1 MKISTSSVRVFA
13 RPVFATL
20 AILLLGTFCLS
31 YSQTVSARVSGT
43 IKDSGGSVVPG
54 VTVKL
59 IDTIT
64 KGEETTTTNDEGYF
78 VFTQVRVGTYT
89 VSAERTGFK
98 RAEVRNVEVHVGTPA
113 NLTID
118 LEPGG
123 LTETVSVTGSEA
135 QSLIRS
141 EDGKLNTTI
150 DVRQV
155 QDLPLNGRNPINLAG
170 GAAGVNT
177 NTNVRQSVIN
187 GLRGSFSN
195 ITWDGI
201 SINDNLVRTDAL
213 FGVNTPTVA
222 GVAEFSLTTQNAG
235 PDEGLGIAQVKL
247 TTPRGGN
254 SYHGSVYDFYRN
266 DKFDANSFFNNAG
279 GLPKPK
285 LLQHQYGFTVGG
297 PFFMPRFGEGGP
309 SRTLKKNLFFYFFYE
324 KTNTTQDF
332 TPLRTVLSAGA
343 RQGNFTYL
351 ASCGAPPPN
360 ATPACPAGIT
370 RNQPITVNLLALSGR
385 TIDSRI
391 QHLIN
396 LTPASN
402 NNDAGDTRNTQG
414 FRFNTPNGS
423 TLQNFGFRID
433 YDINSTN
440 RVEAIYSRAHNI
452 LPNDVALNNIGE
464 QFPGLPGGGQASVR
478 PRASFAWHSSFSS
491 NLTNELRAGYAKSTP
506 SFINDEKFD
515 VGYRLFL
522 GPSNSTAPFTT
533 EYITNPIQNFLQQGR
548 APTSYDL
555 MDNVAWVKGNHV
567 IKFGFL
573 GRMVRILNFNDAGI
587 VQQFSVGFNTTTNP
601 MPIANNVANFPGI
614 ISSTEFN
621 NASRLLAVLTGA
633 VNAGQQTFNITD
645 RTSGFQPGIGSI
657 RHLDYNTVAFYG
669 GDTWRIRPNLSINY
683 GLRWE
688 YISPIT
694 ERDGLGLMPKELGLE
709 VLSDPN
715 AVLDF
720 AGAGTGRPFLAR
732 DLNNFAP
739 NVSFAWD
746 PFNTG
751 KTSLRGGFAI
761 SYAIDN
767 NATVLNNAAVNGN
780 AGLQSNNVIS
790 TLRGTITGGIQ
801 NCTGTPQTCVGL
813 TNVPTPAFQ
822 VPRTLVNQLSLSQT
836 PTLFTTEFNLA
847 TPYAAQWN
855 IGIEREIFG
864 DTALSVG
871 YTGNRGIQLT
881 RGLDTNQVRIFE
893 NGFFPDFLRAQGNLT
908 AIRAENVRRA
918 GLGLAALPVSAA
930 FNSSVPGSVQLSVFP
945 RLGTN
950 GGNLANA
957 AIITLIDQ
965 GQVGELASNYVSQRN
980 TFLTGAPIGTTGL
993 TMLTPGFFL
1002 PTNPNAFV
1010 TDYVGSSGWSDY
1022 HGLQAEI
1029 RKRLSNGWYYQI
1041 NYTWSKAFTNAE
1053 QAQAEFLPYLDNTIG
1068 DVLEKKRNN
1077 QDVQHVLKGNAVYE
1091 LPFGPGKAYF
1101 NSGGLSGKLLGGW
1114 QISTIAQIRT
1124 GRPITFV
1131 SARGTRNRAA
1141 RSERNTPNTTLTL
1154 SELQSMVGLFNA
1166 PGTGLPLMVDP
1177 RLIGPDGRANPE
1189 FLSNPPAG
1197 SFGNLS
1203 LTPVDGPG
1211 YWSADA
1217 ALIKR
1222 TRFTENLNLELRLEA
1237 FNVFNHTNFN
1247 VDNNLDINSTNFGKI
1262 TSTSF
1267 GGNPNERIIQLAA
1280 KFNF

>member
-1 MKISTSSVRVFA
+1 MKISTSPVRVFA
-13 RPVFATL
+13 GPAFLATF
-20 AILLLGTFCLS
+20 AILLMGTFCLS
-31 YSQTVSARVSGT
+31 FSQTTNTRVSGT
-43 IKDSGGSVVPG
+43 VKDSSGSVVPG
-54 VTVKL
+54 VSIKL
-59 IDTIT
+59 VDTST
-64 KGEETTTTNDEGYF
+64 KGEETTVTNDEGYF
-78 VFTQVRVGTYT
+78 VFTGVRVGTYT

-98 RAEVRNVEVHVGTPA
+98 RAEVRNVAVHVGTPA
-113 NLTID
+113 NLSID

-123 LTETVSVTGSEA
+123 VTETVSVTASEA
-135 QSLIRS
+135 QALIRS
-141 EDGKLNTTI
+141 DDAKLNTTI

-213 FGVNTPTVA
+213 FGVNTPSVA

-247 TTPRGGN
+247 TTPRGGS
-254 SYHGSVYDFYRN
+254 SYHGSVYDYYRN

-285 LLQHQYGFTVGG
+285 LLQHQYGFNVGG
-297 PFFMPRFGEGGP
+297 PFAVPRPGEGGP
-309 SRTLKKNLFFYFFYE
+309 SLALKKKLFFYFFYE

-343 RQGNFTYL
+343 RNGNFTYL
-351 ASCGAPPPN
+351 ATCTTN
-360 ATPACPAGIT
+360 CPAGIT
-370 RNQPITVNLLALSGR
+370 NGSRVTVNLLSLSGR
-385 TIDSRI
+385 TIDPRI
-391 QHLIN
+391 QTLIN

-423 TLQNFGFRID
+423 TGKNVGFRID

-440 RVEAIYSRAHNI
+440 RVEAIYSRFVSI
-452 LPNDVALNNIGE
+452 LPNDVALNDIGE
-464 QFPGLPGGGQASVR
+464 QFPGLPGGGQQSIR
-478 PRASFAWHSSFSS
+478 PRASFAWNSSLTSS
-491 NLTNELRAGYAKSTP
+491 ITNELRAGFARSTP
-506 SFINDEKFD
+506 TFVNREKFD
-515 VGYRLFL
+515 LGYRLAL
-522 GPSNSTAPFTT
+522 PL
-533 EYITNPIQNFLQQGR
+533 ITNPIQNFLQQGR
-548 APTSYDL
+548 TPTSYDL
-555 MDNVAWVKGNHV
+555 MDNVAWVRGNHV

-573 GRMVRILNFNDAGI
+573 GRAVRILNFNDGGI
-587 VQQFSVGFNTTTNP
+587 VPQFTVNFNTTSNP
-601 MPIANNVANFPGI
+601 TPVANNTTNFPGG
-614 ISSTEFN
+614 ISSTEFT
-621 NASRLLAVLTGA
+621 NASSLLGLLTGA
-633 VNAGQQTFNITD
+633 ISAGTQTFNVAD
-645 RTSGFQPGIGSI
+645 RTSGFTRGIGSI
-657 RHLDYNTVAFYG
+657 RHLDYNTLAFYG
-669 GDTWRIRPNLSINY
+669 GDTWRIRPNLSLNY

-688 YISPIT
+688 YISPLT
-694 ERDGLGLMPKELGLE
+694 ERDGLGLLPRDTSLA
-709 VLSDPN
+709 VLNDPN
-715 AVLDF
+715 AILDF

-732 DLNNFAP
+732 DMNNFAP

-746 PFNTG
+746 PFSSG

-767 NATVLNNAAVNGN
+767 NATVLSNAAVTGN
-780 AGLQSNNVIS
+780 AGLQSTVNR
-790 TLRGTITGGIQ
+790 TDLTGTVSGGGII
-801 NCTGTPQTCVGL
+801 TL
-813 TNVPTPAFQ
+813 ATPAFL
-822 VPRTLVNQLSLSQT
+822 VPRTLVDQLSLTQI

-871 YTGNRGIQLT
+871 YVGNRGVKLT

-893 NGFFPDFLRAQGNLT
+893 NGFFQDFLRAQSNLATFGNPACTAAQAASTGCQQLT
-908 AIRAENVRRA
+908 I
-918 GLGLAALPVSAA
+918 
-930 FNSSVPGSVQLSVFP
+930 FP
-945 RLGTN
+945 RLGG

-957 AIITLIDQ
+957 TIRTLISQ
-965 GQVGELASNYVSQRN
+965 GQVGELASNYLNSRN
-980 TFLTGAPIGTTGL
+980 TFFNRAQPCVQGATGALCPS
-993 TMLTPGFFL
+993 FFL
-1002 PTNPNAFV
+1002 PANGNAFV

-1029 RKRLSNGWYYQI
+1029 RKRLSGGWYYQV

-1053 QAQAEFLPYLDNTIG
+1053 QAQAEFAPYLDLTIG

-1077 QDVQHVLKGNAVYE
+1077 QDVTHVLKGNAVYE
-1091 LPFGPGKAYF
+1091 LPFGPGKTWF
-1101 NSGGLSGKLLGGW
+1101 NSGGISGKLLGGW

-1124 GRPITFV
+1124 GRPITFI
-1131 SARGTRNRAA
+1131 SGRGTRNRAA
-1141 RSERNTPNTTLTL
+1141 RSGNNTPNTTLTL
-1154 SELQSMVGLFNA
+1154 SELQSMTGLFSD
-1166 PGTGLPLMVDP
+1166 PRTGLPLLVDP
-1177 RLIGPDGRANPE
+1177 RMIGPDGRANPE
-1189 FLSNPPAG
+1189 FLTHPAAG
-1197 SFGNLS
+1197 TFGGLS
-1203 LTPVDGPG
+1203 LTPVNGPG
-1211 YWSADA
+1211 YWNADA

-1222 TRFTENLNLELRLEA
+1222 TRFTESLNLELRLEA
-1237 FNVFNHTNFN
+1237 FNVFNHTNFS
-1247 VDNNLDINSTNFGKI
+1247 VPNNLDINSTSFGKI

-1267 GGNPNERIIQLAA
+1267 GGNPNERILQLAA